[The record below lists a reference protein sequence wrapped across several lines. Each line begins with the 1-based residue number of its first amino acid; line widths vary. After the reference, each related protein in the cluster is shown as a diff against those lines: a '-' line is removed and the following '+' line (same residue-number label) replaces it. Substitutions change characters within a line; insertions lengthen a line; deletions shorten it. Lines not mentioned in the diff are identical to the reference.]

1 MRKILVASMGLVILM
16 LLNPISSYSE
26 EKQFAF
32 TDIGTFEVSLKSNP
46 SQPQPGEKTILFL
59 EVLTKPT
66 RQTQVHV
73 DYKVIILKGDE
84 QIFTTSLKHT
94 NSGLASISY
103 KFDSTGEYLI
113 EMYIEGILFN
123 PITTENAAFKLVIG
137 DKEDQSSLEREV
149 EREDVLPKTTSKT
162 HIPNWVKQV
171 AEFWIADQ
179 INDLGFV
186 QVIEYLVQQGI
197 ITIPYA
203 ETPEEESTVEIPVWI
218 KTNAEFWINGDVS
231 DDDFALG
238 LEWLINNGIIR
249 V

>member
-1 MRKILVASMGLVILM
+1 MGLVILM

-46 SQPQPGEKTILFL
+46 SQPQPGEKTIMFL

-123 PITTENAAFKLVIG
+123 PITTENAAFKLAIG
-137 DKEDQSSLEREV
+137 DTEQPNMGTESEEKDQMETSST
-149 EREDVLPKTTSKT
+149 KTN
-162 HIPNWVKQV
+162 IPQWVKQV
-171 AEFWIADQ
+171 AEFWVADQ
-179 INDLGFV
+179 IDDVGFV

-197 ITIPYA
+197 IAIPYA
-203 ETPEEESTVEIPVWI
+203 EAPEEESPVEIPVWI